1 MSTSRT
7 SRRQFLRMLAAAA
20 ASGGTAALFP
30 QLRMIGNALAN
41 TRALTGYKALVC
53 VYLAGGND
61 SWNLLVPFDAA
72 RHAVYAQARGGV
84 YNAGTNPGGLA
95 LGIPTGGDIALQK
108 IIDGNDPSSAS
119 NQYFMHPAVNSLANL
134 YRTNKLAFVVNVG
147 TLIKPIVMADYATS
161 ANRPPQ
167 LYSHSDQESL
177 WHQGNSI
184 GNRAIG
190 WGGRC
195 GDFVHGSNPNQDLST
210 CISIAGSNRFEVGL
224 STVPYQ
230 MSSGGLATL
239 SGVCN
244 PTPCNGVSASSVR
257 DNALNA
263 LLADTYASDFSGE
276 YSRVFARSRDLFN
289 LLKAGLDATTLVQAF
304 PANNSLAS
312 QLQTVAKMIKLS
324 KAQNFAARQIYY
336 VRLGGFDLHAGLMAG
351 TNDHGDLLTLVADA
365 VSAFW
370 QALAPGDVNAQ
381 NEVTLFTASEFART
395 LQSNGSG
402 SDHAWGGVQFALGGA
417 VNGGRLY
424 ADGAGLIAGF
434 PNQAPGAAN
443 NFSRGQMI
451 PGIGVDQYAA
461 TLAQWLGVTA
471 PGDLAA
477 IFPNLGNFG
486 SGNLGF
492 V

>member
-20 ASGGTAALFP
+20 ASGGTSALFP
-30 QLRMIGNALAN
+30 QLRMIGNVLAN

-53 VYLAGGND
+53 VYLGGGND
-61 SWNLLVPFDAA
+61 SWNLLVPFDGA
-72 RHAVYAQARGGV
+72 RHAEYALARGGV
-84 YNAGTNPGGLA
+84 YNAASNPGGLA
-95 LGIPTGGDIALQK
+95 LGIPTAGDIALQK

-147 TLIKPIVMADYATS
+147 TLIKPIVMADYALT

-184 GNRAIG
+184 GSSTIG

-210 CISIAGSNRFEVGL
+210 CISIAGSTRFEIGL
-224 STVPYQ
+224 STTPYQ
-230 MSSGGLATL
+230 MSSGGLSTL

-244 PTPCNGVSASSVR
+244 PTPCSGVSASSVR
-257 DNALNA
+257 DNALNG
-263 LLADTYASDFSGE
+263 LLADTYASDFAGE

-324 KAQNFAARQIYY
+324 KAQNYAARQIYY
-336 VRLGGFDLHAGLMAG
+336 VRLGGFDLHSGLMSG
-351 TNDHGDLLTLVADA
+351 TNDHGDLLGQLADA
-365 VSAFW
+365 LSAFW

-381 NEVTLFTASEFART
+381 DEVTLFTASEFART

-402 SDHAWGGVQFALGGA
+402 SDHAWGGVQFVLGGA

-424 ADGAGLIAGF
+424 ADGAGPIAGF

-443 NFSRGQMI
+443 SFSRGQMI

-477 IFPNLGNFG
+477 IFPNLDNFG
-486 SGNLGF
+486 SSNLGF